1 MIFMAEL
8 HSLVKLAANT
18 YLSWLGREDKKR
30 HHLYVHEF
38 APLLQ
43 RQQLLL

>member
-18 YLSWLGREDKKR
+18 YLFWLGREDKKR